1 MDGVITVSAADRA
14 IAQNSGGEAQ
24 REKAHEGYRRSGE
37 PLRCVCG
44 TLCAR
49 CRCTYRATS
58 LWPSLTNNLC
68 RKERIVGKLAN
79 PHGHTQVSNP
89 LVNTPP
95 SHTKVS
101 AINTLCPPAPYKKKR
116 GGGHRLG

>member
-68 RKERIVGKLAN
+68 RKERIVGMVTLGLRVGETLRWRWLDTTLRERR
-79 PHGHTQVSNP
+79 PERHTTVPRSVQS
-89 LVNTPP
+89 PP
-95 SHTKVS
+95 
-101 AINTLCPPAPYKKKR
+101 CGP
-116 GGGHRLG
+116 

>member
-44 TLCAR
+44 TLCMRGAGVR
-49 CRCTYRATS
+49 T
-58 LWPSLTNNLC
+58 
-68 RKERIVGKLAN
+68 G
-79 PHGHTQVSNP
+79 
-89 LVNTPP
+89 PP
-95 SHTKVS
+95 RFGR
-101 AINTLCPPAPYKKKR
+101 P
-116 GGGHRLG
+116 

>member
-44 TLCAR
+44 TLCGLPR
-49 CRCTYRATS
+49 CWVDT
-58 LWPSLTNNLC
+58 
-68 RKERIVGKLAN
+68 
-79 PHGHTQVSNP
+79 
-89 LVNTPP
+89 TPP
-95 SHTKVS
+95 EYPLERYATACGLVQ
-101 AINTLCPPAPYKKKR
+101 
-116 GGGHRLG
+116 RLP